1 VIYDRVRENLRKY
14 KKMPI
19 IDLLNLSLSQT
30 LSRTFLTGLT
40 TLFALTVLYLYGG
53 EVISNFMFAMLF
65 GVIVGTYSSIFVA
78 GPLLILFKLR
88 PGMFDSADEKAKEA
102 AAQKAA
108 ANAQV
113 TKA

>member
-1 VIYDRVRENLRKY
+1 
-14 KKMPI
+14 MPI

-40 TLFALTVLYLYGG
+40 TLFALIALYLFGG
-53 EVISNFMFAMLF
+53 EVISSFMLAMLF

-88 PGMFDSADEKAKEA
+88 PDMFDKNTDLTVPNT
-102 AAQKAA
+102 AQPSKS
-108 ANAQV
+108 
-113 TKA
+113 